1 MRNKNNLKRFSYIL
15 IMLALWFLLVLYPN
29 PRHLA
34 ASVYRLKN
42 PPLMPYHVVEIAEQ
56 LQDNSPDEIQAF
68 VYSQLPYQYDWEV
81 YNMPWYF
88 PTLDEVLQNGRG
100 DCKARFL
107 LFASLMEEL
116 EIPYYKNI
124 SLTHIWVDYEGKR
137 ENTLENTSESMLVI
151 DSSGQVRLTMPSPDL
166 KRSGQSFYRG
176 FWEVMPT
183 SKKCHLAAGFPVI
196 FGFFFLVQ
204 LTYPL
209 RAPKKK

>member
-1 MRNKNNLKRFSYIL
+1 MQAKSSLKRFSIIL
-15 IMLALWFLLVLYPN
+15 IMLALWFLLVMYPN

-42 PPLMPYHVVEIAEQ
+42 PPVMPIRVAEIAGQ
-56 LQDNSPDEIQAF
+56 LEGNSPAEIQTF

-88 PTLDEVLQNGRG
+88 PTLDEAMQNGRG

-116 EIPYYKNI
+116 DIPYYKNI
-124 SLTHIWVDYEGKR
+124 SLTHIWVGYEGKQ
-137 ENTLENTSESMLVI
+137 ENALENLNESMIVV
-151 DSSGQVRLTMPSPDL
+151 DGSGQVRLTMPRPDL
-166 KRSGQSFYRG
+166 RRSGQSFYRA

-183 SKKCHLAAGFPVI
+183 DKKLLLAAGFPFI
-196 FGFFFLVQ
+196 FGFLSLGKLIQPVS
-204 LTYPL
+204 PL
-209 RAPKKK
+209 KYK

>member
-137 ENTLENTSESMLVI
+137 ETPS
-151 DSSGQVRLTMPSPDL
+151 RMPVNL
-166 KRSGQSFYRG
+166 
-176 FWEVMPT
+176 
-183 SKKCHLAAGFPVI
+183 CL
-196 FGFFFLVQ
+196 L
-204 LTYPL
+204 
-209 RAPKKK
+209 